1 MSRHAEHSAVW
12 RMIFVDRE
20 VAYAGFYP
28 EGLRGYEGPLHVFSL
43 GAKRGLFYPFQ
54 QYKVWESADVRQ
66 PTDERLG
73 AGS

>member
-12 RMIFVDRE
+12 RMIVDRD
-20 VAYAGFYP
+20 VLYAGFHP

-54 QYKVWESADVRQ
+54 QYKVWESAGVRQ
-66 PTDERLG
+66 PADELLG
-73 AGS
+73 AGL

>member
-12 RMIFVDRE
+12 RMIVGRDL
-20 VAYAGFYP
+20 AYAGFYP
-28 EGLRGYEGPLHVFSL
+28 ERFRGYEVRCMSSL

-54 QYKVWESADVRQ
+54 QYKVWESADVCQ

-73 AGS
+73 AGT